1 MAAMAAEGDGKGTV
15 VVVGAGIAGLSAALA
30 ILQSDD
36 DEKLRVLMLEARE
49 RPGGRTFA
57 TQMPGTDV
65 RVDAGASWIHGPKN
79 NPATFLAQLYQAD
92 HTTVPM
98 PFEQTS
104 FSVAHHAASNG
115 VVAICSTSCS
125 QSAGQYY
132 K

>member
-65 RVDAGASWIHGPKN
+65 RVDAGAMDRRTIPPRFWRN
-79 NPATFLAQLYQAD
+79 CTRQ
-92 HTTVPM
+92 TTRPC
-98 PFEQTS
+98 PCRLNKPLS
-104 FSVAHHAASNG
+104 R
-115 VVAICSTSCS
+115 
-125 QSAGQYY
+125 
-132 K
+132 